1 MAMHLDAVD
10 LKDFYA
16 SPLGGVVRRL
26 LGARLRARWSN
37 LQGMSLFGLGFATPY
52 LGAFRADAS
61 PCGALMPAELG
72 VISWPREGK
81 CLSVLVD
88 ETELPLPDEC
98 ADRLLL
104 VHMLEWSERTRAL
117 LRELWRVLAPNGR
130 LLIIVPNR
138 RGLWARVD
146 TTPFGHGRPFSRSQ
160 ITKLLKDAMFSPE
173 EWQYA
178 LYMPPFSW
186 RVLLKWPVFWER
198 LGLVLW
204 PAFSGVILVEATK
217 QIYAAVPVK
226 EVRSKSRRVVPMPA
240 GVTPSTATAGTPP
253 ARRTGSA

>member
-1 MAMHLDAVD
+1 M
-10 LKDFYA
+10 
-16 SPLGGVVRRL
+16 
-26 LGARLRARWSN
+26 
-37 LQGMSLFGLGFATPY
+37 
-52 LGAFRADAS
+52 
-61 PCGALMPAELG
+61 PCPIGALMPAELG

-81 CLSVLVD
+81 GLSVLVD

-98 ADRLLL
+98 ADRILL
-104 VHMLEWSERTRAL
+104 VHMIEWSERTRAL

-146 TTPFGHGRPFSRSQ
+146 STPFGHGRPFSRSQ
-160 ITKLLKDAMFSPE
+160 IAALLKDAMFSPE
-173 EWQYA
+173 DWQYA

-204 PAFSGVILVEATK
+204 PAFSGVIMVEATK
-217 QIYAAVPVK
+217 QVYAGVPVK
-226 EVRSKSRRVVPMPA
+226 EVRTRSRRIVPVPA
-240 GVTPSTATAGTPP
+240 GVTPNEAHPSRRAFGPPQMRSELAATAETPP
-253 ARRTGSA
+253 ARRTGSARTAAWTRRAWSPTR